1 MKIKRSMKE
10 RICSNQDCKK
20 TILKGMFYGQNSKT
34 VLRDKMTQ
42 LRVLKRFDWCYEC
55 ALKQGGKK

>member
-1 MKIKRSMKE
+1 MKITRSIKE
-10 RICSNQDCKK
+10 RICSNPECQK
-20 TILKGMFYGQNSKT
+20 TILKGMFYGDNSQT
-34 VLRDKMTQ
+34 VLRDKTTQ

>member
-10 RICSNQDCKK
+10 RICSNQNCKK
-20 TILKGMFYGQNSKT
+20 TILRHMFYGESSQT

-42 LRVLKRFDWCYEC
+42 LRVLKKFDWCQEC

>member
-1 MKIKRSMKE
+1 MKE
-10 RICSNQDCKK
+10 RICSNEDCRK
-20 TILKGMFYGQNSKT
+20 TILRHMFYGESSQT